1 MCRKFSKQGTWMPPR
16 PTHRSRCSTTE
27 QDGGKDERGLFLADL
42 RKCWLDLSF
51 SRWPLPILFS
61 LTIRDELSTTRLG
74 ELGTGLELRS
84 PPKTPQVRAQG
95 LQGKKK
101 SLVLNT
107 RTFSDPSLEASS
119 TSRNKANSVSILFTI
134 TNPKRLSWLS
144 KPVKILNLWL
154 IVITETNVTF
164 HDKIPHQEALRKQ
177 SSLFIFHKTV
187 YVYFLGT
194 HSCGYTFILQEGEGR
209 PLAIYLR
216 MNYHCDWQYCSIFLQ
231 KKVDVLSAWKKSLI
245 YCGKIFR
252 L

>member
-61 LTIRDELSTTRLG
+61 RTIRDELSTTRLE

-95 LQGKKK
+95 LRRRKK
-101 SLVLNT
+101 SLALNT

-119 TSRNKANSVSILFTI
+119 ISRNKANSVTILFH
-134 TNPKRLSWLS
+134 KSKSWKLS
-144 KPVKILNLWL
+144 KKFKSRIDCNFQ
-154 IVITETNVTF
+154 N
-164 HDKIPHQEALRKQ
+164 K
-177 SSLFIFHKTV
+177 
-187 YVYFLGT
+187 
-194 HSCGYTFILQEGEGR
+194 
-209 PLAIYLR
+209 
-216 MNYHCDWQYCSIFLQ
+216 CSIPWQ
-231 KKVDVLSAWKKSLI
+231 NSCS
-245 YCGKIFR
+245 GGSP
-252 L
+252 